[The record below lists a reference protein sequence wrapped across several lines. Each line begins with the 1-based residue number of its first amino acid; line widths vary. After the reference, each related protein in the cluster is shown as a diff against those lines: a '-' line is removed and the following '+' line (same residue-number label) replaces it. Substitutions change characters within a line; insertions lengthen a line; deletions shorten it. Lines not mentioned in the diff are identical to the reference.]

1 MAQAVASP
9 ARVPPGAV
17 RSSRRDRTLALVAAL
32 TAVALALRLPQFSQ
46 SLYGDEL
53 FAYDEVANR
62 SLGSMWHAVN
72 HGLEVTPPLF
82 FLLAW
87 PSSKLG
93 DPAVWLRLPSLLA
106 GVALVPVT
114 FWLGLLTAGRR
125 AGLVAAS
132 AIALSPHAIFYSV
145 EARPYA
151 LLALT
156 VAGSAVCLLR
166 ALATRRAAWW
176 AAYGALCAAALCTHL
191 TSAFALGAQAL
202 WAAWFH
208 RDQLRPLIA
217 ANAAAAVA
225 IAPWL
230 PRLLRDDVG
239 WLLDLYGPFTWD
251 VSEFADEAAHLLV
264 GYPFA
269 SLESIPRAPV
279 VAAFLAA
286 LAYAVVAAALSLRRR
301 RRHRRPERSDVLVAL
316 VPLAV
321 IGGLVLDSARS
332 DHDLV
337 SARNAMAAFPFVAIL
352 LGRLVARLPRR
363 EGAAVGAVM
372 LAALAIG
379 AVTALGERGQR
390 PPFRDAAAYIER
402 SARPGDVVV
411 DRSPFDAYGELGRAL
426 TLHLAVQLD
435 DDIARVGV
443 RPVADVAGPAAGAAR
458 AAARRDGRVFVVQ
471 NHPGEPPLP
480 RTIGSGYTRLDAR
493 VFPGLLPVTV
503 TRYGRG

>member
-1 MAQAVASP
+1 MAHAVASP
-9 ARVPPGAV
+9 V
-17 RSSRRDRTLALVAAL
+17 RAPRAAPSSRPDRVLALVAAL
-32 TAVALALRLPQFSQ
+32 TALGLALRLPQFWQ

-62 SLGSMWHAVN
+62 SFGGMWHAVN
-72 HGLEVTPPLF
+72 HGLEVTPPLYF
-82 FLLAW
+82 VLAW

-93 DPAVWLRLPSLLA
+93 DPAIWLRLPSLLA

-114 FWLGLLTAGRR
+114 YWLGLLTVGRR
-125 AGLVAAS
+125 AGLVAA
-132 AIALSPHAIFYSV
+132 AVIALSPHAIFYSV

-151 LLALT
+151 LLAVA
-156 VAGSAVCLLR
+156 VAGSTICLLR

-176 AAYGALCAAALCTHL
+176 VAYGALSAAALCTHL

-202 WAAWFH
+202 WAAWAH
-208 RDQLRPLIA
+208 RDLLRPLIA

-225 IAPWL
+225 IVPWL

-239 WLLDLYGPFTWD
+239 FLLDLYGPFTWN

-269 SLESIPRAPV
+269 PLDSIPRAPV

-286 LAYAVVAAALSLRRR
+286 LGYAGVAAAWSLWRRR
-301 RRHRRPERSDVLVAL
+301 GRWRPSRPDLLLAL

-321 IGGLVLDSARS
+321 LGGLLFDSMRS

-337 SARNAMAAFPFVAIL
+337 SARNMMAAFPFVAIL
-352 LGRLVARLPRR
+352 IGRLVARLPGR
-363 EGAAVGAVM
+363 EGLAAGAVL
-372 LAALAIG
+372 LAALAVG
-379 AVTALGERGQR
+379 AVTALETAG
-390 PPFRDAAAYIER
+390 
-402 SARPGDVVV
+402 SARASATRPRTSSAARARATSSSTGR
-411 DRSPFDAYGELGRAL
+411 RSTRTASWAAL

-435 DDIARVGV
+435 DDITRIGV
-443 RPVADVAGPAAGAAR
+443 RPVADIAGPAARAAR

-471 NHPGEPPLP
+471 NFAGEPPLP
-480 RTIGSGYTRLDAR
+480 RTIGAGYRRLDAR

-503 TRYGRG
+503 TRYGSD

>member
-1 MAQAVASP
+1 M
-9 ARVPPGAV
+9 
-17 RSSRRDRTLALVAAL
+17 LALVAAL
-32 TAVALALRLPQFSQ
+32 TALGLALRLPQFWQ

-62 SLGSMWHAVN
+62 SFGGMWHAVN
-72 HGLEVTPPLF
+72 HGLEVTPPLYF
-82 FLLAW
+82 VLAW

-93 DPAVWLRLPSLLA
+93 DPAIWLRLPSLLA

-114 FWLGLLTAGRR
+114 YWLGLLTVGRR
-125 AGLVAAS
+125 AGLVAA
-132 AIALSPHAIFYSV
+132 AVIALSPHAIFYSV

-151 LLALT
+151 LLAVA
-156 VAGSAVCLLR
+156 VAGSTICLLR

-176 AAYGALCAAALCTHL
+176 VAYGALCAAALCTHL

-202 WAAWFH
+202 WAAWAH
-208 RDQLRPLIA
+208 RDLLRPLIA

-225 IAPWL
+225 IVPWL

-239 WLLDLYGPFTWD
+239 FLLDLYGPFTWN

-269 SLESIPRAPV
+269 PLDSIPRAPV

-286 LAYAVVAAALSLRRR
+286 LGYAAVAAAVSLWRRR
-301 RRHRRPERSDVLVAL
+301 GRWRPSPPDVLLAL

-321 IGGLVLDSARS
+321 LGGLLFDSVRS

-337 SARNAMAAFPFVAIL
+337 SARNMMAAFPFVAIL
-352 LGRLVARLPRR
+352 IGRLVARLPRR
-363 EGAAVGAVM
+363 EGIAAGAVL
-372 LAALAIG
+372 LAALAVG
-379 AVTALGERGQR
+379 AVTALGARGQR

-435 DDIARVGV
+435 DDITRIGV
-443 RPVADVAGPAAGAAR
+443 RPVADIAGPAARAAR
-458 AAARRDGRVFVVQ
+458 AAARRDGDVFVVQ
-471 NHPGEPPLP
+471 NFAGEPPLP
-480 RTIGSGYTRLDAR
+480 RTIGAGYRRLGAR

-503 TRYGRG
+503 TRYGRD